1 MKQKG
6 EGRSTADTARESRQH
21 EERAAGP
28 AAQFTHHETASTQGR
43 HTAPAATHHAG
54 EDIHHH
60 LHPAHLYSQREMAK
74 TRGHHTT
81 HMERAHTTPATTA
94 SGPSAISDAAL
105 KFPAIPPSMGCG
117 AQLNAV
123 TRGAPHPQERRLG
136 LRTSSLLPSPHGHG
150 RRQQPPHATASMH
163 YKRSIQI
170 HCNVNLVCA
179 CRNKKKYKKE
189 KIKGSNKCKRTQK
202 PKCTAEVHG
211 GNNRKKTAQT
221 HDCTAAQAAAIHT
234 RFI

>member
-1 MKQKG
+1 
-6 EGRSTADTARESRQH
+6 ESRRH

-28 AAQFTHHETASTQGR
+28 AAQFTHHETASTQEGTQR
-43 HTAPAATHHAG
+43 QQPPTMQQEKTPTT
-54 EDIHHH
+54 IST
-60 LHPAHLYSQREMAK
+60 PAHLYSQREMAK

-81 HMERAHTTPATTA
+81 HTERAHTTPATTA
-94 SGPSAISDAAL
+94 SGPSAISDAAPKL
-105 KFPAIPPSMGCG
+105 PAIPPSMGCG

-123 TRGAPHPQERRLG
+123 TRGAPHPQERTLG
-136 LRTSSLLPSPHGHG
+136 LRTPSLLPSPHGHG

-179 CRNKKKYKKE
+179 CRNTKRLKKE
-189 KIKGSNKCKRTQK
+189 GAEYVKRSNKL
-202 PKCTAEVHG
+202 KCTAEVHG

>member
-1 MKQKG
+1 MEQEG
-6 EGRSTADTARESRQH
+6 EKRSTADTARESRQH

-28 AAQFTHHETASTQGR
+28 AAQFTHHETASTQER
-43 HTAPAATHHAG
+43 HTAPAATHHAAG

-60 LHPAHLYSQREMAK
+60 RHPAHLYSQREMAK

-81 HMERAHTTPATTA
+81 HTERAHTTPVTTA
-94 SGPSAISDAAL
+94 SGPSAISDAAPKL
-105 KFPAIPPSMGCG
+105 PAIPPSMECG

-123 TRGAPHPQERRLG
+123 TRGAPHPQERTLG
-136 LRTSSLLPSPHGHG
+136 LRTPSLLPSPHGHG

-179 CRNKKKYKKE
+179 CRNKRKE
-189 KIKGSNKCKRTQK
+189 VEKREQSMWR
-202 PKCTAEVHG
+202 E
-211 GNNRKKTAQT
+211 AQT
-221 HDCTAAQAAAIHT
+221 KIHSGDT
-234 RFI
+234 WRKQQEVDRSNS